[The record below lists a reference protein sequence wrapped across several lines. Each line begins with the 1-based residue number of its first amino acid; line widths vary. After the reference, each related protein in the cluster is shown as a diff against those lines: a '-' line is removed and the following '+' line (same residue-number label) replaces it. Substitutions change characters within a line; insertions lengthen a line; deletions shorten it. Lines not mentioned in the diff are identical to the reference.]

1 MLEDSISEKIIRCCG
16 DVQSRIHACRTRQIA
31 CMLKD
36 RLCQEFAQDCVS
48 ELIRQ
53 LIARHIDELIA
64 DTFDRDGNNKYL
76 EEE

>member
-1 MLEDSISEKIIRCCG
+1 
-16 DVQSRIHACRTRQIA
+16 
-31 CMLKD
+31 MLKD